1 MTSREQFLQRF
12 TDISVKETALP
23 CFEFAN
29 KIESAFEGSETPIK
43 TLFSDMLVKVGGQL
57 GEGNT
62 TAQLQQ
68 FVVEKVAEGFQV
80 LSIVDG
86 VTGNRDPEQITDP
99 HQLADIDYTIAPSTF
114 AVAENGS
121 VWLDSEKL
129 ATRNSVFICQHLIAI
144 CPVNNIVG
152 TLNEGIRK
160 VDKISANWGCFI
172 SGPSK
177 TADIE
182 QALVIGAHG
191 AMSMTVWLMDD

>member
-12 TDISVKETALP
+12 TDIAVKDTALP
-23 CFEFAN
+23 SFEFAAIDAPL
-29 KIESAFEGSETPIK
+29 KTVFSE
-43 TLFSDMLVKVGGQL
+43 LLVKVGGQL
-57 GEGNT
+57 GTGNNIS
-62 TAQLQQ
+62 QLQQ
-68 FVVEKVAEGFQV
+68 FAEQKMAEGYQV
-80 LSIVDG
+80 LSLVEGI
-86 VTGNRDPEQITDP
+86 TGNRDPKQITDP
-99 HQLADIDYTIAPSTF
+99 HQLADIDYTIAPATI

-129 ATRNSVFICQHLIAI
+129 VTRNSVFICQHLIAV

-152 TLNEGIRK
+152 TLNEGMRK

-191 AMSMTVWLMDD
+191 AMSMTVWLMD

>member
-12 TDISVKETALP
+12 TDISVKDTALP
-23 CFEFAN
+23 SFEFAN
-29 KIESAFEGSETPIK
+29 KIESAFEVTETPLK
-43 TLFSDMLVKVGGQL
+43 TLFSEMLLKVGGQL

-80 LSIVDG
+80 LSLVEG
-86 VTGNRDPEQITDP
+86 LTGNRDPKQITDP
-99 HQLADIDYTIAPSTF
+99 HQLADIDYTIAPATI

-129 ATRNSVFICQHLIAI
+129 VTRNSVFICQNLITV

-152 TLNEGIRK
+152 TLNEGMLIL
-160 VDKISANWGCFI
+160 
-172 SGPSK
+172 
-177 TADIE
+177 DIV
-182 QALVIGAHG
+182 AAY
-191 AMSMTVWLMDD
+191 W